1 MKITIK
7 IFKDKLTLKNYL
19 YYDNKQ
25 SKLFRSCGSWF

>member
-7 IFKDKLTLKNYL
+7 IFKDKLTLKKYL

-25 SKLFRSCGSWF
+25 SKLFRS